1 MDGHLSFSAYV
12 RHSVILQWNLAGS
25 SSEQSHVILK
35 SILLWCGT
43 LLSWTCT
50 AFHSVLY
57 HPINIIQYHT
67 LVQLHNQTI
76 LFYYTKQTS
85 LNFVWFISIIYDGY
99 SSFAVYGSC
108 KCKTDIIVVIQV
120 QCSKGARGSL
130 RCWGV
135 AKEQEVCGSNIVF
148 EPPFVS
154 WFAEPRRR
162 RVWLQSSLGGTHYSL
177 QRRCFHQSYLS
188 TCQNYLTTLI
198 CLFILTHSFWQTKNL
213 LFLTTT
219 MFAQNVLT
227 VWRIK
232 INWSPCQL

>member
-1 MDGHLSFSAYV
+1 MDGQLSFSAYV

-130 RCWGV
+130 RWRV
-135 AKEQEVCGSNIVF
+135 AKKEVCGSNIVF

-154 WFAEPRRR
+154 WFAKPRRR
-162 RVWLQSSLGGTHYSL
+162 RVWLQSSHGGTHNSL
-177 QRRCFHQSYLS
+177 QRRCLHQSNLS
-188 TCQNYLTTLI
+188 TASLVKRIYLTTS
-198 CLFILTHSFWQTKNL
+198 TY
-213 LFLTTT
+213 
-219 MFAQNVLT
+219 
-227 VWRIK
+227 
-232 INWSPCQL
+232 